1 MARGGQ
7 IKERGDAERKCIV
20 TGEVQPKAGLI
31 RFVVGPDN
39 QVVPDI
45 LGKLPGRGMYVTAD
59 RATLEKAGK
68 GQFAR
73 AAKQTVAVPA
83 GLADEIERQLARR
96 TVDLIAL
103 ARKAGRAVCG
113 FEKVKGWLAGGERVR
128 VLVQAS
134 DGSERG
140 KTKLWTPEGARYFG
154 CLTAAELGLAFGRQT
169 VIHGALATGGLGDRV
184 VEEAT
189 KLRGFREMH
198 GGNGAAGKDKEAR

>member
-1 MARGGQ
+1 MTRGGH
-7 IKERGDAERKCIV
+7 KDENDDVERKCIV

-31 RFVVGPDN
+31 RFVIGPDN

-45 LGKLPGRGMYVTAD
+45 LGKLPGRGIYVTAD
-59 RATLEKAGK
+59 RAILEQARK
-68 GQFAR
+68 GQFSR
-73 AAKQTVAVPA
+73 SAKQAVTVPH
-83 GLADEIERQLARR
+83 GLLDEVERQIARR

-103 ARKAGRAVCG
+103 TRKAGRAVCG

-154 CLTAAELGLAFGRQT
+154 CLTSAELGLAFGRQS
-169 VIHGALATGGLGDRV
+169 VIHGALATGGLSDRV
-184 VEEAT
+184 VEEAR
-189 KLRGFREMH
+189 KLRGLRE
-198 GGNGAAGKDKEAR
+198 GNGGDGASGKDKEAR

>member
-1 MARGGQ
+1 MTRGGH
-7 IKERGDAERKCIV
+7 KDDNDDVERKCIV

-31 RFVVGPDN
+31 RFVIGPDN

-45 LGKLPGRGMYVTAD
+45 LGKLPGRGIYVTAD
-59 RATLEKAGK
+59 RAILEQARK
-68 GQFAR
+68 GQFSR
-73 AAKQTVAVPA
+73 SAKQAVTVPD
-83 GLADEIERQLARR
+83 GLLDEVERQIARR

-103 ARKAGRAVCG
+103 TRKAGRAVCG

-154 CLTAAELGLAFGRQT
+154 CLTSAELGLAFGRQS
-169 VIHGALATGGLGDRV
+169 VIHGALATGGLSDRV

-189 KLRGFREMH
+189 KLRGLRE
-198 GGNGAAGKDKEAR
+198 GNGGDGASGKDKEAR